1 MIAILLAGVQIPVAD
16 YQEIVIDRPLMA
28 EDYPRHY
35 THYELRDKL
44 LDVALKQ
51 WSHYN
56 VNEKKSILS
65 EMGKVT
71 ESEKLSSSLLKLF
84 KAESNELIQHQILST
99 LTYMKQ
105 GPSSLNQL
113 KDIAQ
118 DERFSMGAFAVLA
131 GNLKA
136 DELKSYLKRS
146 DAFIVKACFSENVN
160 DPQILM
166 NALSKAQEDY
176 QKSLILRQLARIS
189 YDGAY
194 AKCETDFHRS
204 QFIAA
209 SHSKS
214 FLIKQAKTKKFAN
227 QALMRMKVLGWNS
240 EFNQVAKDILM
251 SSSVEVQVSACAL
264 LAENKINRPFL
275 LSQLNNLPEVAGIA
289 ALDVFVNHSV
299 PENLQNSFCQL
310 KKDADGVNI
319 KKLGIMEDQAL
330 VQGQKSTFQLIRQS
344 QNPALLEAGL
354 RYLGVM
360 KTPVDKSFIAKQLK
374 HRDMPRRHGAVFY
387 LASSAKS
394 TQLSGLVKYT
404 QDSNMSIRKSFYDGA
419 AHNPTVDFSKLI
431 TPGLKNRKDGK
442 HNPQPSSEV
451 RSYMIWAMTNS
462 NHINN
467 QNLFE
472 LKKLLTEKL
481 VKVPMSE
488 NVFDP
493 SYVRENAYLCL
504 AHWAS
509 KGSKEG
515 KRMFGEVQE
524 FVEWQ
529 KEEGLEYSE
538 SFDQV
543 LDMAEALLQGKKIN
557 KKYFY
562 TKALSI
568 RLIDSPIR

>member
-28 EDYPRHY
+28 QDYPKHY

-56 VNEKKSILS
+56 VNEKKSLLN
-65 EMGKVT
+65 EMSKVT
-71 ESEKLSSSLLKLF
+71 ESEKLSSALVKLF
-84 KAESNELIQHQILST
+84 KSESNELIQHQILST

-105 GPSSLNQL
+105 SASSLNQL
-113 KDIAQ
+113 KDIAK
-118 DERFSMGAFAVLA
+118 DEKFSMGAFAVLA
-131 GNLKA
+131 RNLKS

-146 DAFIVKACFSENVN
+146 DAYIVTACLAENVN
-160 DPQILM
+160 DPQVLI
-166 NALSKAQEDY
+166 NALSQAKEDY

-189 YDGAY
+189 QDSAY

-204 QFIAA
+204 QFTAA
-209 SHSKS
+209 SRSKS

-227 QALMRMKVLGWNS
+227 QALMRMKELGWNS
-240 EFNQVAKDILM
+240 DFNQVAKDILL

-264 LAENKINRPFL
+264 LAENKVNMPFL
-275 LSQLNNLPEVAGIA
+275 LSKLNGLPEVAGVV
-289 ALDVFVNHSV
+289 ALDVFVTNAV
-299 PENLQNSFCQL
+299 PETLQKQFCQL
-310 KKDADGVNI
+310 KKNADVVNI
-319 KKLGIMEDQAL
+319 KKLGVMEDQAL
-330 VQGQKSTFQLIRQS
+330 VQGQKNTFQLIRQS
-344 QNPALLEAGL
+344 QNPALVEVGL

-374 HRDMPRRHGAVFY
+374 HRDTARRQGAVFY

-404 QDSNMSIRKSFYDGA
+404 QGSDMAIRKAFYDGA
-419 AHNPTVDFSKLI
+419 AHNPTVNFSKLI
-431 TPGLKNRKDGK
+431 TPGLKNRKDAK

-462 NHINN
+462 NHVHN

-515 KRMFGEVQE
+515 TRMFSEVQE

-543 LDMAEALLQGKKIN
+543 LDMTEALLQGKKIN